1 MLEAEAEAEQIRR
14 KAQGEADA
22 IFAKMEAQ
30 GRGMQEILQKQ
41 AQGFAELVKAAGGS
55 ADSAVQL
62 LLTDKIEELVKI
74 QVEAVKNLNIDKI
87 TVWDSMNGEGGTP
100 TTANFLSGMMKSIP
114 PLSETFKM
122 AGLKIPEFLG
132 TEANAP
138 AAPKE

>member
-1 MLEAEAEAEQIRR
+1 MDAQVEKEKKVLEAEAEAEQIRR

-87 TVWDSMNGEGGTP
+87 TVWDSMNGENG
-100 TTANFLSGMMKSIP
+100 P
-114 PLSETFKM
+114 PPRPISCQ
-122 AGLKIPEFLG
+122 G
-132 TEANAP
+132 
-138 AAPKE
+138 